1 VLYAITG
8 STGAFGTLAVR
19 HLLNLKI
26 PASSLVALAR
36 DEVKAAGLKAL
47 GVQVRQADYEDP
59 VSLEKAL
66 RGVDRLL
73 LVSSSAVGKRFAQHK
88 AAIDAAKTAGVKL
101 IVYTSISRATSSANP
116 LAPEHKA
123 TEEYLS
129 KASVPFVLLRNN
141 WYTENYTDDV
151 KNAKASGSIHA
162 AVGAGKVA
170 SASRTDYAEA
180 AARVLIG
187 EGHAGKVYELT
198 GEKAWDY
205 AELAKVAGE
214 LLGRAVTFHNQSA
227 GDRKKTLVG
236 FGLSE
241 GVADFVT
248 AIDQG
253 IEAGTLAQ
261 TSGDLAMLLGRAPL
275 SLKEG
280 LTAALG

>member
-1 VLYAITG
+1 
-8 STGAFGTLAVR
+8 
-19 HLLNLKI
+19 LNLKI

-248 AIDQG
+248 AIDQS

>member
-1 VLYAITG
+1 
-8 STGAFGTLAVR
+8 
-19 HLLNLKI
+19 LNLEI

>member
-1 VLYAITG
+1 MLYAITG

-19 HLLNLKI
+19 HLLNLEI